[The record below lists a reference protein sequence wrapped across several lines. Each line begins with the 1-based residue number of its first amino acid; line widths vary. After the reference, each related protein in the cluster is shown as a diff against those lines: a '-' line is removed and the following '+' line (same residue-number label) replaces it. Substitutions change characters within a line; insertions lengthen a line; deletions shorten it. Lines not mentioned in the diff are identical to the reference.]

1 MANFEFIVGF
11 IVNYF
16 YFFVIKLNA
25 MEVLVKLYGYFDHR
39 YWRFWVSVAS
49 RLRNVF
55 HLKLIFLVTCIC
67 LVWLDLSGRQLNR
80 KDEQWDSLFGLIVK
94 LNWSRSELTLS
105 VSLNDL
111 LKNESE
117 AKLSYHFV
125 SRLILWLV
133 TIFTR
138 ISYGKVWMRLWN
150 RIYWIFIVH
159 WRATTVAYG
168 ETNQFAH
175 LVHWLKTASSIDWKL
190 HFSQLINIY

>member
-1 MANFEFIVGF
+1 MVISTTDIGVSGF
-11 IVNYF
+11 Q
-16 YFFVIKLNA
+16 LLPDSA
-25 MEVLVKLYGYFDHR
+25 
-39 YWRFWVSVAS
+39 
-49 RLRNVF
+49 NVF

-80 KDEQWDSLFGLIVK
+80 KDKQWDSLFRLIVK

-111 LKNESE
+111 LTNESE

-125 SRLILWLV
+125 SRLVLWLV

-138 ISYGKVWMRLWN
+138 ISYGKVWMRIWN

-159 WRATTVAYG
+159 WRAVTVACG

-175 LVHWLKTASSIDWKL
+175 LVHCLKTA
-190 HFSQLINIY
+190 